1 MADTDAH
8 NVAQDIKIEH
18 LEQRVEKIESL
29 AITLAENQQQAQ
41 LALTELSASVKAQ
54 NELVTEAWKGIR
66 KGAPILLG
74 VLLAALGLGNQA
86 GVM

>member
-1 MADTDAH
+1 MAENDAH

-18 LEQRVEKIESL
+18 LEQRMDKIETL

-41 LALTELSASVKAQ
+41 VALTELSASVKAQ
-54 NELVTEAWKGIR
+54 NELVSEAWRGIR
-66 KGAPILLG
+66 KGAPVLLAILLG
-74 VLLAALGLGNQA
+74 ALGLGSQA

>member
-1 MADTDAH
+1 MAQEDAH

-18 LEQRVEKIESL
+18 LEQRMDKIETL

-41 LALTELSASVKAQ
+41 VALAELSSSVKAQ
-54 NELVTEAWKGIR
+54 NELVTEAWRGIR

>member
-1 MADTDAH
+1 MAETDAH

-18 LEQRVEKIESL
+18 LEQRMDKIETL

-41 LALTELSASVKAQ
+41 VALTELSASVKAQ
-54 NELVTEAWKGIR
+54 NELVTEAWRGIR
-66 KGAPILLG
+66 KGAPVLLAILLG
-74 VLLAALGLGNQA
+74 ALGLGSQA